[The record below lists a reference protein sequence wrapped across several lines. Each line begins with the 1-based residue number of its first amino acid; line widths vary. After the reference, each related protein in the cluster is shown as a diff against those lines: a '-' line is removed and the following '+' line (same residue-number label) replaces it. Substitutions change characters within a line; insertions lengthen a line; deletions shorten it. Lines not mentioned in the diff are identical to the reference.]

1 MEGRDSEVIERR
13 EIPRI
18 GVDDD
23 RPIEIG
29 ASDPLRTSSRPFAR
43 LVASPVARRLVV
55 SRLGRA
61 ILGLAVLTVLLIVVG
76 SSLSRNVVGWL
87 HGQEV
92 YRVEFKDIELVPA
105 PPGWIKGGREELL
118 EEVRGGRDDLESFS
132 MLDLKL
138 DALLTDFRRN
148 PWIAR
153 ADRATTANP
162 KRVTVYLEYREPVAV
177 VQIVQSDQRKRY
189 PIDRG
194 GIVLPGESL
203 DLDHSGDLTKILVSI
218 PLGEPRPG
226 IEWPGEA
233 AEGRSRVILAARLAG
248 FFKERLAEEV
258 SVSQD
263 LKPVKIF
270 ANDPNLTGLV
280 VELADRT
287 FVLWTRFHSKQSGDE
302 PTDTEKWDRLKSWSQ
317 ERKPVIDRLH
327 EYLEFTR
334 DGLAKGRFR
343 ERQGGDGP

>member
-1 MEGRDSEVIERR
+1 VFERR
-13 EIPRI
+13 DIPRI

-29 ASDPLRTSSRPFAR
+29 AADPLRTSSRPFAR
-43 LVASPVARRLVV
+43 LAASPVARKLAV
-55 SRLGRA
+55 SRIGRA
-61 ILGLAVLTVLLIVVG
+61 ILGLAVLTSLLIVVG
-76 SSLSRNVVGWL
+76 SSLSRNLVPWL
-87 HGQEV
+87 HGQDF

-105 PPGWIKGGREELL
+105 PPAWIRGGRAELL

-132 MLDLKL
+132 ILDLKL

-153 ADRATTANP
+153 ADRATSTNP

-177 VQIVQSDQRKRY
+177 VLTEGRKSY

-203 DLDHSGDLTKILVSI
+203 DPDHSGNLTKILASV
-218 PLGEPRPG
+218 PLGEPRSG

-233 AEGRSRVILAARLAG
+233 EVRSRMILAARLAG
-248 FFKERLAEEV
+248 FFRERAAEEA
-258 SVSQD
+258 SISPD
-263 LKPVKIF
+263 ARPVKIF
-270 ANDPNLTGLV
+270 ANDPESTGLLV
-280 VELADRT
+280 QLADHT
-287 FVLWTRFHSKQSGDE
+287 YVLWTRFHSKHPGDG
-302 PTDTEKWDRLKSWSQ
+302 PTDAEKWDRLKAWSV
-317 ERKPVIDRLH
+317 ERKPAVHALE

-334 DGLAKGRFR
+334 DGIDKGRFR
-343 ERQGGDGP
+343 QNQGSGSP